1 MNISINWRIKPKK
14 CVCNHKMRSK
24 KKFVFIKYHM
34 NKREHSAPSVL
45 LVGNPNTGKTSLI
58 NRATKSAL
66 HIGNWHGV
74 TVGATARPLAIS
86 GNVDML
92 IDLPGTYS
100 LSPFSMEENVTAE
113 YVATKNLPVLNICE
127 QNNLRRNLLLTLQL
141 LELGIQVTLLV
152 NRFGKTQNTP
162 TIFDEALLSSTLG
175 VPVQTIDFFSK
186 NEVENFFKSYKP
198 SKENIKYKL
207 PYLQDFPLSEI
218 KKIIA
223 ENNLLQDFFSQDL
236 SIANNEK
243 SLNFIAF
250 RALEKD
256 EKTIAKLKKNDEMM
270 ALINACDYQSKLY
283 QARFNYINFLLKS
296 CNYSLQ
302 LNEHNKL
309 ETSQKLKK
317 IPKKTQKKAFFSR
330 FSQKNKQTKQKQTKI
345 PPQVKRCKTTEK
357 LDKILLNK
365 YLALPIFALV
375 MLAVFYLT
383 FSSIGAYISGIFEFV
398 IVEIIGAPLLFF
410 IEYKIGTGFVYSLV
424 ADGII
429 GGVGSVV
436 SFLPQVILLFLFLTI
451 LEESGYMAR
460 LAYLMEGIFNKV
472 GLSGKSVFTF
482 LMGFGCTA
490 TAIMT
495 AQNLN
500 NKNEKIK
507 TVLTTPFMACSAKL
521 PVFAVIGGAFFA
533 NGNVFVIFLMYIFS
547 ALLGILIANLLD
559 KTRLKNADSSFILE
573 FPPYRMPA
581 PRTLFSSVW
590 KNTKEFLT
598 RIGGYIFFFSIIIWL
613 LQSFTLGFEFIGG
626 NSAESAQNNEKISI
640 LQSIAQ
646 ILAPLFAPLGFG
658 EWGAVSALLAGL
670 IAKELIVSSIGIIN
684 NVSATNELVGA
695 SLLLPTSA
703 ICFTPASALSFLTFC
718 LLYTPC
724 IATISVMRAEIGAK
738 WTIIS
743 VAMQLVVAY
752 IGAFFVYKITSVI
765 LLYGW
770 LVGIIILLAIC
781 LICYAV
787 AKTINHFS
795 HPTPCTRCKNF
806 DCEKNAH

>member
-1 MNISINWRIKPKK
+1 
-14 CVCNHKMRSK
+14 
-24 KKFVFIKYHM
+24 M
-34 NKREHSAPSVL
+34 NKTENTVRTVL

-74 TVGATARPLAIS
+74 TVGATARNLAIS
-86 GNVDML
+86 GNIDTL
-92 IDLPGTYS
+92 IDLPGAYS
-100 LSPFSMEENVTAE
+100 LSSYSLEEKVTAE
-113 YVATKNLPVLNICE
+113 FVATKNMPVLNICE

-141 LELGIQVTLLV
+141 LELGIQTTLLV
-152 NRFGKTQNTP
+152 NRFGKTKITP
-162 TIFDEALLSSTLG
+162 TIFEEQSLSKSLCTH
-175 VPVQTIDFFSK
+175 VQIIDFFSK
-186 NEVENFFKSYKP
+186 SEIENFFKSYQP
-198 SKENIKYKL
+198 TCENKKYNL
-207 PYLQDFPLSEI
+207 PYLKEFPLEEMKKLI
-218 KKIIA
+218 KK
-223 ENNLLQDFFSQDL
+223 NNLLNKFFPQNL
-236 SIANNEK
+236 LKENNEK
-243 SLNFIAF
+243 LLNFVIM

-256 EKTIAKLKKNDEMM
+256 EKTIEKFKQNDEIMS
-270 ALINACDYQSKLY
+270 LLNSRDYQSMLY
-283 QARFNYINFLLKS
+283 EERYKYIDFLLENCKYNLQKDEQQKS
-296 CNYSLQ
+296 Q
-302 LNEHNKL
+302 
-309 ETSQKLKK
+309 TTQKFKK
-317 IPKKTQKKAFFSR
+317 IPKKTQKIAFFSR
-330 FSQKNKQTKQKQTKI
+330 FSRKNKQNKKI
-345 PPQVKRCKTTEK
+345 VEKSFPKMKHSITTEK

-365 YLALPIFALV
+365 YLALPIFALI
-375 MLAVFYLT
+375 MFAVFYLT
-383 FSSIGAYISGIFEFV
+383 FSSVGAYVSGIFEFV
-398 IVEIIGAPLLFF
+398 IVELIGAPLLFF
-410 IEYKIGTGFVYSLV
+410 IEYKIGAGFVYSLV
-424 ADGII
+424 ANGII

-533 NGNVFVIFLMYIFS
+533 NGNVFVIFLMYILS
-547 ALLGILIANLLD
+547 ALLGVLIANLLD

-573 FPPYRMPA
+573 FPPYRIPA
-581 PRTLFSSVW
+581 ARTLFSSVW

-613 LQSFTLGFEFIGG
+613 LQSFTLSFEFIGG
-626 NSAESAQNNEKISI
+626 NSAQNAQKISI

-743 VAMQLVVAY
+743 VAMQLVTSY
-752 IGAFFVYKITSVI
+752 IGAYFVYKITSII

-770 LVGIIILLAIC
+770 LVGLVILLAIC

-795 HPTPCTRCKNF
+795 HPTPCAHCNNF
-806 DCEKNAH
+806 DCKKNINKMK

>member
-1 MNISINWRIKPKK
+1 MNEMENIKQ
-14 CVCNHKMRSK
+14 
-24 KKFVFIKYHM
+24 
-34 NKREHSAPSVL
+34 SVL
-45 LVGNPNTGKTSLI
+45 FVGNPNTGKTSLI

-74 TVGATARPLAIS
+74 TVGATARHLAIS
-86 GNVDML
+86 GNVDTL

-100 LSPFSMEENVTAE
+100 LCPYSLEENVTAE
-113 YVATKNLPVLNICE
+113 CVATKNMPVLNICE

-141 LELGIQVTLLV
+141 LELGIPTTLLV
-152 NRFGKTQNTP
+152 NRFGKTKNTP
-162 TIFDEALLSSTLG
+162 TIFDEQALSKLLG
-175 VPVQTIDFFSK
+175 APVQTIDFFSK
-186 NEVENFFKSYKP
+186 IEIENFFKSYQPNNEYK
-198 SKENIKYKL
+198 KYTL
-207 PYLQDFPLSEI
+207 PYLKDFPLEKL
-218 KKIIA
+218 KKIII
-223 ENNLLQDFFSQDL
+223 ENNLLKEFSPQNL
-236 SIANNEK
+236 SKENNEK
-243 SLNFIAF
+243 SLKFVIM

-256 EKTIAKLKKNDEMM
+256 KKTIEKLQKNDEIMTI
-270 ALINACDYQSKLY
+270 LNACDYQSRLY
-283 QARFNYINFLLKS
+283 EARYKYIDFLLEN
-296 CNYSLQ
+296 CNYNLQ
-302 LNEHNKL
+302 KTEQEKL
-309 ETSQKLKK
+309 QTTQEVQKM
-317 IPKKTQKKAFFSR
+317 PKKTQKNAFFSC
-330 FSQKNKQTKQKQTKI
+330 FSRKNKQNIKLDANSSPKTKRST
-345 PPQVKRCKTTEK
+345 TTEK
-357 LDKILLNK
+357 IDKILLNK
-365 YLALPIFALV
+365 YLALPIFALI

-383 FSSIGAYISGIFEFV
+383 FSSVGAYISGIFEFV
-398 IVEIIGAPLLFF
+398 IVEVIGAPLLFF

-424 ADGII
+424 ANGII

-490 TAIMT
+490 TAVMT

-500 NKNEKIK
+500 NRNEKIK

-559 KTRLKNADSSFILE
+559 KTRLKNTDSSFILE

-581 PRTLFSSVW
+581 AHTLFSSVC

-613 LQSFTLGFEFIGG
+613 LQSFTLSFEFIGG
-626 NSAESAQNNEKISI
+626 NSAQNAPQNDKISI

-703 ICFTPASALSFLTFC
+703 ICFTPASALAFLTFC

-743 VAMQLVVAY
+743 VAIQLVVAY
-752 IGAFFVYKITSVI
+752 ICAYFVYKITSII
-765 LLYGW
+765 LLYGC
-770 LVGIIILLAIC
+770 LVGLIILLAIC
-781 LICYAV
+781 PICYAV

-795 HPTPCTRCKNF
+795 HPTPCAHCSNL
-806 DCEKNAH
+806 DCENRTR

>member
-1 MNISINWRIKPKK
+1 MNEMKNL
-14 CVCNHKMRSK
+14 
-24 KKFVFIKYHM
+24 
-34 NKREHSAPSVL
+34 KRSVL

-74 TVGATARPLAIS
+74 TVGATARRLAVGGS
-86 GNVDML
+86 VDTL

-100 LSPFSMEENVTAE
+100 LCPYSLEENITAE
-113 YVATKNLPVLNICE
+113 YVATKNMPVLNICE

-141 LELGIQVTLLV
+141 LELGIPTAVLV
-152 NRFGKTQNTP
+152 NRFGKTQNAP
-162 TIFDEALLSSTLG
+162 TIFNEQTLSKTLG
-175 VPVQTIDFFSK
+175 ATFHTIDFFSK
-186 NEVENFFKSYKP
+186 NEIENFFKSYNVNL
-198 SKENIKYKL
+198 ENQKYNL
-207 PYLQDFPLSEI
+207 PYLKDFPLEKL
-218 KKIIA
+218 KKIII
-223 ENNLLQDFFSQDL
+223 ENDLLNSFFPQNL
-236 SIANNEK
+236 IKENKEK
-243 SLNFIAF
+243 LLNFIAM

-256 EKTIAKLKKNDEMM
+256 EKTIEKLKQNKDIMT
-270 ALINACDYQSKLY
+270 LLNACDYPSKLY
-283 QARFNYINFLLKS
+283 TARYDYIDFLLKK
-296 CNYSLQ
+296 CNYNLQ
-302 LNEHNKL
+302 KTEQEKHNSAQNSQKIPQKTQKSAFFLRFLRKNKL
-309 ETSQKLKK
+309 TKEKGVIRLS
-317 IPKKTQKKAFFSR
+317 KKTQE
-330 FSQKNKQTKQKQTKI
+330 T
-345 PPQVKRCKTTEK
+345 TTEK

-365 YLALPIFALV
+365 YLALPIFAV
-375 MLAVFYLT
+375 IMLAVFYLT
-383 FSSIGAYISGIFEFV
+383 FSSVGAFISGIFEFV
-398 IVEIIGAPLLFF
+398 IVEIIGAPLRFF
-410 IEYKIGTGFVYSLV
+410 IEQKIGTGFIYSLV
-424 ADGII
+424 ANGII

-460 LAYLMEGIFNKV
+460 LAYLMEGVFNKV

-533 NGNVFVIFLMYIFS
+533 NGNVFVIFLMYILS
-547 ALLGILIANLLD
+547 ALLGILLAKIFD
-559 KTRLKNADSSFILE
+559 KTRLKNTDSSFILE
-573 FPPYRMPA
+573 FPPYRKPTA
-581 PRTLFSSVW
+581 RTLLSSVW
-590 KNTKEFLT
+590 RNTKEFLT

-613 LQSFTLGFEFIGG
+613 LQSFTPSFEFIGE
-626 NSAESAQNNEKISI
+626 NDAQNNEKTSI

-658 EWGAVSALLAGL
+658 EWGAVSALIAGL

-695 SLLLPTSA
+695 SLLLPTSV
-703 ICFTPASALSFLTFC
+703 IYFTPASALSFLTFC

-738 WTIIS
+738 WTTIS
-743 VAMQLVVAY
+743 VAMQLIVAY
-752 IGAFFVYKITSVI
+752 IGAYFVYKITSII

-770 LVGIIILLAIC
+770 LVGIIVLLAIC

-787 AKTINHFS
+787 AKSINYFS
-795 HPTPCTRCKNF
+795 HPAPCTHCQNKNVCRF
-806 DCEKNAH
+806 KTSNPQKLALDSRYQCNNTKRIKNRKKH